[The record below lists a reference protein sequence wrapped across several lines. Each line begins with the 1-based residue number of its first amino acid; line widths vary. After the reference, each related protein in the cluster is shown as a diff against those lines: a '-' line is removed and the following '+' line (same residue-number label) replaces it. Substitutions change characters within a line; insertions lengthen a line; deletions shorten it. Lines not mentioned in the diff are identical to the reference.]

1 MAATTSGS
9 AWKMLAV
16 VSLAQFLGMT
26 LWFSATA
33 VTPLLIAEFDIAPG
47 HAAWLTMAV
56 QAGFVAGTLLSA
68 LSNIADILNA
78 RVLMFIGSL
87 TARGGECRS
96 AGGARRDV
104 GHRVRFLTGVTA
116 LVYPPAMKIARM
128 VSRRPGFALGR

>member
-1 MAATTSGS
+1 VTTPSDA

-33 VTPLLIAEFDIAPG
+33 VTPLLIAEFDISPG

-56 QAGFVAGTLLSA
+56 QAGFVAGTLFSA

-78 RVLMFIGSL
+78 RVLMFVGSL
-87 TARGGECRS
+87 AGAAANAAVLIAPGATAVIGL
-96 AGGARRDV
+96 
-104 GHRVRFLTGVTA
+104 RFR
-116 LVYPPAMKIARM
+116 IC
-128 VSRRPGFALGR
+128 